1 MIRLPLFQAAAIL
14 VLPTV
19 LWTAAPAHA
28 AQTRTVEP
36 IAAYANVLRT
46 INPHL
51 QVGESRAYAREVI
64 ANAQRTHL
72 DPRMIMAIV
81 TVESHWRKDALSRVG
96 ARGLGQLMPHTAAE
110 LGVDPRNANQ
120 NLAGTSSYLR
130 FLLDR
135 FRTAADPAKFA
146 IGAYNA
152 GPNAVKRAG
161 GIPHIAET
169 QTYVVRVLRVWQN
182 LNSRI
187 ARVFRLPGGEPEK
200 RLASAAKTPD
210 LNYWHAE
217 SPEVT
222 DPATVVVPAPGP
234 DVQP

>member
-1 MIRLPLFQAAAIL
+1 MTRLPLLSAVAIV
-14 VLPTV
+14 VLPAV
-19 LWTAAPAHA
+19 LATTGSAHA
-28 AQTRTVEP
+28 AQTRTMEP

-46 INPHL
+46 INPRL

-64 ANAQRTHL
+64 ANAERTKL

-81 TVESHWRKDALSRVG
+81 TVESHWQKDALSRVG

-110 LGVDPRNANQ
+110 LGVDPRNPNQ

-152 GPNAVKRAG
+152 GPNAVKRAN
-161 GIPHIAET
+161 GIPNIAET
-169 QTYVVRVLRVWQN
+169 QTYVKRVLRVWQN

-187 ARVFRLPGGEPEK
+187 ARVFTSPKAESVSK
-200 RLASAAKTPD
+200 LAAATHSADAS
-210 LNYWHAE
+210 YWHSEAPA
-217 SPEVT
+217 SV
-222 DPATVVVPAPGP
+222 PATPETTTPAPG
-234 DVQP
+234 DQP